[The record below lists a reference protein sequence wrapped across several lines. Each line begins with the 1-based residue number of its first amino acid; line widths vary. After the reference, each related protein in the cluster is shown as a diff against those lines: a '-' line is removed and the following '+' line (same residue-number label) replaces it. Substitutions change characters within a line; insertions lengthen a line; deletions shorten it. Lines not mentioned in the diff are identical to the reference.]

1 MRGRP
6 VPKDGRGIFYLRV
19 DARGPSDPPLGV
31 GSAADRRLTLGGKAS
46 NT

>member
-6 VPKDGRGIFYLRV
+6 VPNDGRSIFYVRV
-19 DARGPSDPPLGV
+19 DARGPSAPSLSV
-31 GSAADRRLTLGGKAS
+31 GSAADRRLTLGGRAS